1 MDPKKFTGKIRT
13 DPWESLAVGPPEVMV
28 ALWEEFLQEK
38 LRAGKKSGRFRVIR
52 RRIEDA
58 AGFPQAV
65 KAWRQMPPEARG
77 RFWRELMETCQRIA
91 AETREVCV
99 RCGECCERSSPT
111 LLMED
116 LPLLTQEVLS
126 WEEIITL
133 PRGEQTLSREGQPT
147 SLAEE
152 RLKIREIPGTR
163 QCWFYLAATQSCRI
177 YEQRPAQC
185 RRQQCWQEP
194 PPPAPGDFLN
204 RSHLFSGVPE
214 IWELITVHQERCD
227 REKVRRAVSALGQGD
242 EAAAEPLFEAL
253 HFDHYLR
260 EMLTREW
267 GLSPAA
273 TELLLGRPL
282 TTFLGALGI
291 RATLTPEGVFR
302 LEPKAG
308 SCQADLVL

>member
-1 MDPKKFTGKIRT
+1 MTQRKFTGKIRT

-58 AGFPQAV
+58 AGFPRAV
-65 KAWRQMPPEARG
+65 QGWREMPPEERG
-77 RFWRELMETCQRIA
+77 RFWRGLMESCAQVLE
-91 AETREVCV
+91 ETREVCV
-99 RCGECCERSSPT
+99 RCGECCEKSSPT
-111 LLMED
+111 LLLED
-116 LPLLTQEVLS
+116 LPLLRQEVLG

-133 PRGEQTLSREGQPT
+133 PRGEQGLSREEKPT
-147 SLAEE
+147 FLAEE

-163 QCWFYLAATQSCRI
+163 QCWFYLAATRSCRI
-177 YEQRPAQC
+177 YEHRPAQC

-194 PPPAPGDFLN
+194 PPPASEDFLN
-204 RSHLFSGVPE
+204 RSHLFAGVPE
-214 IWELITVHQERCD
+214 VWELITAHEERCH
-227 REKVRRAVSALGQGD
+227 REKVRRAVAALQQGD
-242 EAAAEPLFEAL
+242 ETAAESLFEAL

-282 TTFLGALGI
+282 TTFLSGLGI

-302 LEPKAG
+302 LEPKE
-308 SCQADLVL
+308 SRCQADIVL

>member
-1 MDPKKFTGKIRT
+1 MSQRKFTGKIRT

-65 KAWRQMPPEARG
+65 REWREMPPEARG
-77 RFWRELMETCQRIA
+77 RFWRGLMESCAQVLE
-91 AETREVCV
+91 ETREVCV
-99 RCGECCERSSPT
+99 RCGECCEKSSPT
-111 LLMED
+111 LLLED

-126 WEEIITL
+126 WEEILTL
-133 PRGEQTLSREGQPT
+133 PRGEQALSREEKPT
-147 SLAEE
+147 FLAEE

-163 QCWFYLAATQSCRI
+163 QCWFYLAATRSCRI
-177 YEQRPAQC
+177 YEHRPAQC

-194 PPPAPGDFLN
+194 PPPASEDFLN

-214 IWELITVHQERCD
+214 IWELISAHQERCD
-227 REKVRRAVSALGQGD
+227 REKVRRAVAALQQGD
-242 EAAAEPLFEAL
+242 EAAGESLFEAL

-267 GLSPAA
+267 GLTPAA

-282 TTFLGALGI
+282 TTFLSALGI

-302 LEPKAG
+302 LEPKAS
-308 SCQADLVL
+308 SCQTDLVL